1 MGARTCG
8 APHGGAG
15 VTPVEAVRDRTLFN
29 RTQFSRTRFSRS
41 QRSQDMKDDIVI
53 VSAARTPVGAFN
65 GVFAN
70 LPAHELGKVAI
81 KAALERAGIEG
92 ARVSEVIL
100 GQILSAG
107 QGQNP
112 ARQASIAAG
121 IPVESPA
128 WGVNQLCGSGLRTV
142 ALGYQAILNGDSDVV
157 VAGGQESMSMAPHCA
172 HLRSGVK
179 MGNFDMVDTMI
190 KDGLWD
196 AFNGY
201 HMGNTAENVA
211 EKYQI
216 TRQQQDE
223 FAVASQNKAEVA
235 QKGGKFK
242 DEIAPVTVKSRKGDV
257 VVDADEYPRH
267 GTTLD
272 MVGKLRP
279 AFAKDG
285 TVTAGNASGIN
296 DGAAAVV
303 LMKASEAAK
312 QGKTPLA
319 RIVSWAHAGVDPA
332 IMGTGPIPASRAALR
347 KAGWKIEDLDLIEAN
362 EAFAAQACAVNKDLG
377 WDTAKVN
384 VNGGAIAL
392 GHPIGASG
400 ARVLVTLLHEMQ
412 RRNSKKGLATLCI
425 GGGMGIAMCVER

>member
-1 MGARTCG
+1 
-8 APHGGAG
+8 
-15 VTPVEAVRDRTLFN
+15 
-29 RTQFSRTRFSRS
+29 
-41 QRSQDMKDDIVI
+41 MKDDIVI

-65 GVFAN
+65 GAFAN

-81 KAALERAGIEG
+81 QEALKRAGVEG
-92 ARVSEVIL
+92 GRVSEVIM

-112 ARQASIAAG
+112 ARQASIAPA
-121 IPVESPA
+121 IPVESA
-128 WGVNQLCGSGLRTV
+128 SWGVTQLCGSGLRTV
-142 ALGYQAILNGDSDVV
+142 ALGYQAILNGDSAVV

-172 HLRSGVK
+172 HLRNGVK

-211 EKYQI
+211 KQWQI

-223 FAVASQNKAEVA
+223 FAVASQNKAEAA
-235 QKGGKFK
+235 QKAGKFK
-242 DEIAPVTVKSRKGDV
+242 DEIAPVTIKSRKGDV
-257 VVDADEYPRH
+257 VVDTDEYPKH
-267 GTTLD
+267 GTTAESIA
-272 MVGKLRP
+272 KLRP
-279 AFAKDG
+279 AFDKEG
-285 TVTAGNASGIN
+285 SVTAANASGIN
-296 DGAAAVV
+296 DGAAAAV

-312 QGKTPLA
+312 LGKTPLP

-332 IMGTGPIPASRAALR
+332 IMGTGPIPASRAALK
-347 KAGWKIEDLDLIEAN
+347 KAGWKKEDLDLIEAN

-377 WDTAKVN
+377 WDTSKVN
-384 VNGGAIAL
+384 VNGGAIAI

-400 ARVLVTLLHEMQ
+400 ARILTTLLYEMQ
-412 RRNSKKGLATLCI
+412 KRNAKKGLATLCI
-425 GGGMGIAMCVER
+425 GGGMGIAMCFER